1 MLEST
6 TTIVNEESGDTI
18 EGIAPEVLAALDNE
32 PDAEGRTPELS
43 PVDRIAAYVEEIC
56 RGVVNNPGPPPGT
69 VASGPTD

>member
-1 MLEST
+1 
-6 TTIVNEESGDTI
+6 
-18 EGIAPEVLAALDNE
+18 
-32 PDAEGRTPELS
+32 LS